1 MTTTFKS
8 RLLALGLLAFAA
20 TGACAQ
26 QQVPPL
32 PIDPQVRYGKLDN
45 GLTYYIRHNEN
56 PKQRAEFY
64 IAQNVG
70 AILEEDDQDGLAHFL
85 EHMAFNGTEHYPGK
99 GIISYFESIGVKF
112 GYNINAYTSLDET
125 VYNLSDVPTV
135 REGVIDSALL
145 VLHDWSNSI
154 SLLPEEIDAERG
166 VILEEWRTGQGAD
179 RRMWKKANEQKY
191 PGSQYAVRDVIGDTA
206 VIKHFDYQTLRDFY
220 HKWYGP
226 DLQAVLVVGDVDVDA
241 IEAKIKEMFADIPRR
256 ANFGERPVYPIHDNE
271 QPIIVRVTDPEAQV
285 TRLELEYK
293 HPKLPAEVALSANGY
308 LISVLHSL
316 VATMLN
322 NRFEEIAMQAD
333 APFVASYAYYG
344 ELVKS
349 QDAFYMVTVPRDGR
363 EADGLRALMLEAEKM
378 RRFGFTVSELERAK
392 TNMLKSMETAYND
405 RDNRENGRLVR
416 EYVRHFLSD
425 EPIPGIEWEYE
436 TLQQMLP
443 QITIDLVNPL
453 AQQYIHAD
461 GRNLIVSMTAPDSKA
476 AALPADE
483 QVLALMAEAEAAEL
497 TPRAE
502 DDMDKPLIEQAPK
515 AGKIKKEKHNKAL
528 GTTEWTLSNGMRV
541 ILKPTDFK
549 DDEILMTAYSPG
561 GLSMVDNVADL
572 PSAAFSTDII
582 EYTGL
587 ADYSNI
593 DLQKLL
599 TGKQAGVSAYIRGY
613 EEGLN
618 GNSSVADFETLMQLT
633 YLYFTAPRRDD
644 EAFNALMNMLRTS
657 LANRDANPMAA
668 FSDSVNLNI
677 SDHSPRTVIAD
688 LATIE
693 RVDQDKALAIYKQRF
708 ALPADFT
715 FIFTGNIDP
724 QDEATRTAIATYLGG
739 LTGSKK
745 TEAFID
751 RGTRTPKGEV
761 DNYFRRSMEVK
772 KASNFILYT
781 ADMPYNLRNSM
792 LLGAA
797 ADVLDMRYLE
807 SIREKEGGSYGVGV
821 AGQLMDEPVEYARLL
836 MQFDTDP
843 DKQARL
849 MDIIHAEVDKI
860 VAEGPRADDLAKVK
874 ENYLKQHAEDL
885 EQNGWWQRALVSYYR
900 DGIDR
905 VNGYE
910 EAVNAITAE
919 AVQDM
924 LRQIVAQGNVLEVVM
939 LPE

>member
-1 MTTTFKS
+1 M
-8 RLLALGLLAFAA
+8 
-20 TGACAQ
+20 
-26 QQVPPL
+26 
-32 PIDPQVRYGKLDN
+32 
-45 GLTYYIRHNEN
+45 
-56 PKQRAEFY
+56 
-64 IAQNVG
+64 
-70 AILEEDDQDGLAHFL
+70 
-85 EHMAFNGTEHYPGK
+85 
-99 GIISYFESIGVKF
+99 
-112 GYNINAYTSLDET
+112 
-125 VYNLSDVPTV
+125 PTV

-145 VLHDWSNSI
+145 VLHDWSNFI

-241 IEAKIKEMFADIPRR
+241 VEAKIKTVFADIPRR

-308 LISVLHSL
+308 LMSVLHSL

-333 APFVASYAYYG
+333 APFVGAYAYYG

-405 RDNRENGRLVR
+405 RNNRENGRLVR

-483 QVLALMAEAEAAEL
+483 QVLALMAEVEAAEL
-497 TPRAE
+497 TRRAE

-515 AGKIKKEKHNKAL
+515 AGKIKKEKQNKAL

-541 ILKPTDFK
+541 ILKPTGFK
-549 DDEILMTAYSPG
+549 EDEILMTAYSPG

-587 ADYSNI
+587 ADYSAI

-657 LANRDANPMAA
+657 LANRDANPMAT

-677 SDHSPRTVIAD
+677 SGHSPRTVIAD
-688 LATIE
+688 LATIG

-745 TEAFID
+745 TEEFID
-751 RGTRTPKGEV
+751 RGTRTPKGKV

-843 DKQARL
+843 DKQAKL

-885 EQNGWWQRALVSYYR
+885 EQNGWWQRALVNYYR

>member
-1 MTTTFKS
+1 MTTFKS
-8 RLLALGLLAFAA
+8 RLLALGVLAFVAA
-20 TGACAQ
+20 GAFAQ

-56 PKQRAEFY
+56 PKQRAEFF

-70 AILEEDDQDGLAHFL
+70 AILENDDQDGLAHFL

-99 GIISYFESIGVKF
+99 GIINYFESIGVKF

-145 VLHDWSNSI
+145 VLHDWSNFI

-166 VILEEWRTGQGAD
+166 VILEEWRTGQGAN

-191 PGSQYAVRDVIGDTA
+191 PGSQYAIRDVIGDTA

-226 DLQAVLVVGDVDVDA
+226 DLQAVLVVGDVDVDV
-241 IEAKIKEMFADIPRR
+241 IEAKIKEVFADIPRR

-308 LISVLHSL
+308 LLSILHSL

-322 NRFEEIAMQAD
+322 NRFEEISMQAD
-333 APFVASYAYYG
+333 APFVGSYAYYG

-349 QDAFYMVTVPRDGR
+349 QDAFYLVTVPRDGR

-392 TNMLKSMETAYND
+392 TNLLKSMETAYND

-443 QITIDLVNPL
+443 QITVDLVNPL

-476 AALPADE
+476 AALPTDE
-483 QVLALMAEAEAAEL
+483 QVLAMMAEVESAEL
-497 TPRAE
+497 APRAE

-528 GTTEWTLSNGMRV
+528 GTTEWTLSNGVRV

-549 DDEILMTAYSPG
+549 QDEILMTAYSPG
-561 GLSMVDNVADL
+561 GLSMIDNVADL

-599 TGKQAGVSAYIRGY
+599 TGKQAGVSAYIKGY

-618 GNSSVADFETLMQLT
+618 GHSSVADFETLMQLT
-633 YLYFTAPRRDD
+633 YLYFTAPRKDD
-644 EAFNALMNMLRTS
+644 EAFDALMNMLRTS

-668 FSDSVNLNI
+668 FSDSVNLNM
-677 SDHSPRTVIAD
+677 SSHSPRTVIAD

-693 RVDQDKALAIYKQRF
+693 KVDLDKALALYKQRF

-724 QDEATRTAIATYLGG
+724 QDEATRAAIATYLGG
-739 LTGSKK
+739 LKGSKK
-745 TEAFID
+745 TEEFID
-751 RGTRTPKGEV
+751 WGTRTPKGEV

-781 ADMPYNLRNSM
+781 ADIPYNLPNSM

-807 SIREKEGGSYGVGV
+807 SIREQEGGSYGVGV
-821 AGQLMDEPVEYARLL
+821 AGRIADTPVEYAMLL

-843 DKQARL
+843 DKQEKL
-849 MDIIHAEVDKI
+849 MGIIHAEVDKI
-860 VAEGPRADDLAKVK
+860 VAEGPRADDLDKVK
-874 ENYLKQHAEDL
+874 KNYLKQHAEDL
-885 EQNGWWQRALVSYYR
+885 EQNDWWQRALVSYYR

-905 VNGYE
+905 VTGYE

-919 AVQDM
+919 AVQEM
-924 LRQIVAQGNVLEVVM
+924 LKQVVSQGNVLEVVM

>member
-1 MTTTFKS
+1 
-8 RLLALGLLAFAA
+8 
-20 TGACAQ
+20 
-26 QQVPPL
+26 
-32 PIDPQVRYGKLDN
+32 
-45 GLTYYIRHNEN
+45 
-56 PKQRAEFY
+56 
-64 IAQNVG
+64 
-70 AILEEDDQDGLAHFL
+70 
-85 EHMAFNGTEHYPGK
+85 
-99 GIISYFESIGVKF
+99 
-112 GYNINAYTSLDET
+112 
-125 VYNLSDVPTV
+125 
-135 REGVIDSALL
+135 
-145 VLHDWSNSI
+145 
-154 SLLPEEIDAERG
+154 
-166 VILEEWRTGQGAD
+166 
-179 RRMWKKANEQKY
+179 
-191 PGSQYAVRDVIGDTA
+191 
-206 VIKHFDYQTLRDFY
+206 
-220 HKWYGP
+220 
-226 DLQAVLVVGDVDVDA
+226 
-241 IEAKIKEMFADIPRR
+241 
-256 ANFGERPVYPIHDNE
+256 
-271 QPIIVRVTDPEAQV
+271 
-285 TRLELEYK
+285 
-293 HPKLPAEVALSANGY
+293 
-308 LISVLHSL
+308 
-316 VATMLN
+316 
-322 NRFEEIAMQAD
+322 MQAD
-333 APFVASYAYYG
+333 APFVGAYAYYG

-405 RDNRENGRLVR
+405 RNNRENGRLVR

-476 AALPADE
+476 AALPTDE

-497 TPRAE
+497 TRRAE

-587 ADYSNI
+587 ADYSAI

-657 LANRDANPMAA
+657 QANRDANPMAA

-677 SDHSPRTVIAD
+677 SGHSPRTVIAD

-724 QDEATRTAIATYLGG
+724 QDEATRKAIATYLGG

-745 TEAFID
+745 TEEFID
-751 RGTRTPKGEV
+751 RGTRTPKGKV